1 MLFWLLTFYTAF
13 WQKVKLTKQIK
24 CKPLTLP
31 VAAAMT
37 EGSQRLSR
45 VSISRKMASCWSIS
59 CSSLWTSSSTCS
71 SSPPVNSGH
80 TLTECPPTERQ
91 HHVAWSQLDWT
102 STNRKTASWCSV
114 TPWLKIHQQK
124 DGVMVLCH
132 TLTENP
138 PTEKLRHVAL
148 SHLDWKSTRRKT
160 ASCCTISCST
170 LLASSSMSTCQQR
183 LHFIGYPL
191 EERL

>member
-1 MLFWLLTFYTAF
+1 MQASDLARSSCNDGR
-13 WQKVKLTKQIK
+13 Q
-24 CKPLTLP
+24 PATLP
-31 VAAAMT
+31 RIHQQKDGIMLVY
-37 EGSQRLSR
+37 QLFQL
-45 VSISRKMASCWSIS
+45 VDI
-59 CSSLWTSSSTCS
+59 LFHLFLQSTC
-71 SSPPVNSGH
+71 
-80 TLTECPPTERQ
+80 Q
-91 HHVAWSQLDWT
+91 QWSHLDWMP
-102 STNRKTASWCSV
+102 TNRKTASCCLV

>member
-13 WQKVKLTKQIK
+13 WQKVKLTIQIK

-31 VAAAMT
+31 LAAAMT

-45 VSISRKMASCWSIS
+45 VSISRKTASCWSIS

-71 SSPPVNSGH
+71 SSPPVNSSH
-80 TLTECPPTERQ
+80 TLTERPPTERQ

-102 STNRKTASWCSV
+102 STNRKTASCCSV

-124 DGVMVLCH
+124 DSIMVLCH
-132 TLTENP
+132 TLMNIRQHKDGVMLLCHILTENP
-138 PTEKLRHVAL
+138 PEERQHHVAL
-148 SHLDWKSTRRKT
+148 LAVPPCWHPPLWAPVNRG
-160 ASCCTISCST
+160 CT
-170 LLASSSMSTCQQR
+170 LLG
-183 LHFIGYPL
+183 IY
-191 EERL
+191 